1 MVPDCLKSSVSFLS
15 RTMRSGPVMY
25 SDLLKAPASICA
37 ISCFLAGMVL
47 SFFIPPD
54 FFLPSESF
62 IVVFLAV
69 ISLPFVILIE
79 ISKRW
84 LDGNKIRNHEMQ
96 EYAAVAIGQLGIM
109 FLASMLDSVIFT
121 VQCLV
126 IHFSSIA
133 AHIFEAPFLGLLL
146 TLTTC
151 GVYQIFEKAQIL
163 SRPV

>member
-1 MVPDCLKSSVSFLS
+1 MIPDCLKSSVSFLS
-15 RTMRSGPVMY
+15 GTMRSGPVMY
-25 SDLLKAPASICA
+25 PDLLKAPASICA

-69 ISLPFVILIE
+69 ISLPSMILIE
-79 ISKRW
+79 RSTRWFDGKR
-84 LDGNKIRNHEMQ
+84 IRNHDME
-96 EYAAVAIGQLGIM
+96 EYAFHAIGALAIIL
-109 FLASMLDSVIFT
+109 LASIIDMVIFT
-121 VQCLV
+121 IQCIV

-146 TLTTC
+146 ALTTC
-151 GVYQIFEKAQIL
+151 GIYQLLEKAQIL
-163 SRPV
+163 SCPV